1 MAFFASAVIWFDKFI
16 REGRVV
22 GKAPMQKLVF
32 TDEHQR
38 FLGDGVKE
46 REQIRGGEMDAALR
60 IGLTEIRFVTY
71 TVDVNISVVTVDCAA
86 KIETRIKASE
96 P

>member
-1 MAFFASAVIWFDKFI
+1 
-16 REGRVV
+16 
-22 GKAPMQKLVF
+22 MQKLVF

-38 FLGDGVKE
+38 AFGDGVKE

-60 IGLTEIRFVTY
+60 IRLAEVRFVTY
-71 TVDVNISVVTVDCAA
+71 TVDVNVSVVTVDCAA
-86 KIETRIKASE
+86 KIETRIKPSE